1 MAAFIAALVAKV
13 PPEGTP
19 PPEPQRYMC
28 MVSIAQSTLSRI
40 DWLARFDYVRVGVFF
55 VFRNG
60 VTFLSLIQTRFCD
73 ALLELSK
80 RVERAYIWNAAGA
93 SAVWYD

>member
-28 MVSIAQSTLSRI
+28 MVSIAQSTLSASI
-40 DWLARFDYVRVGVFF
+40 GSLDLTTFALVFS
-55 VFRNG
+55 
-60 VTFLSLIQTRFCD
+60 LSSET
-73 ALLELSK
+73 
-80 RVERAYIWNAAGA
+80 A
-93 SAVWYD
+93 SLFSD